1 MMKYIKKFIFIPII
15 FLSFAMPAYSQERGK
30 LHGTVTSSDNET
42 IDFATVSLKGT
53 SYGCSVNSKGEYELK
68 APAGNYT
75 VIITAMGYEHTEKP
89 VKITAGNR
97 QRLDFVISPESQQ
110 IERVTIKADA
120 VGRVKESAYNAVAI
134 DTKSMHNTTLDLA
147 GALAKAPG
155 VNLRE
160 SGGVGSDTRF
170 SLDGFSGKHI
180 KFFIDG
186 IPMDGGG
193 SSFGINNIPVNF
205 AERIEIYRG
214 VVPVGVGADALGGV
228 VNIVTGNQRRSFVD
242 VSYSYGS
249 FNTHKSY
256 INAGHTTDKGFM
268 FEVNAF
274 QNYSDNSYKI
284 YTAVKDFDG
293 QTITDGTE
301 EWVKR
306 FHDTYHNEAIIAKI
320 GLVGKSFADRLVLEV
335 NLSQSYREIQ
345 NGVLQEVVF
354 GEKNQSARSVMP
366 SVRYRKR
373 NLFTEG
379 LDISFTANYNRN
391 QRHLLDTATY
401 IYNWRGE
408 KHYTGTLG
416 EQAYQDA
423 VFDEDNYNAT
433 FNANY
438 RIGDMHSIV
447 LNHLFAGF
455 ERNTVS
461 AAGTGNNSTT
471 AAAFDKTS
479 RKNIT
484 GLSYRIGRE
493 GKWNVSL
500 FGKYYNQ
507 YSSGPRNQ
515 STSGYDYVLFAE
527 SVGAMGYG
535 AAGTWFPGDFQ
546 AKLSYEKALRLP
558 SAEELFGDEDL
569 ELGEIGLKPE
579 RSDNFNL
586 SLSYVKSWGKHSLYA
601 EGGVIYRDTKDYIRR
616 ATVSMSGGK
625 YFGQNVNHGNVKT
638 YGFNAE
644 VRYNY
649 SDKLSLGGNITNH
662 NIMDYEPYEEKGSLK
677 ESLSYR
683 THMPN
688 IPYLFFGTDV
698 SFYFR
703 DFLRKGNTLSLTYD
717 NLYVHKFPLRFITH
731 GRPDTKKWIP
741 SQFTHNINLTYSL
754 RKGRYNISLECRNLT
769 DERVYDNFSLQ
780 KAGRAFYVK
789 LRYFFSK

>member
-1 MMKYIKKFIFIPII
+1 MTYIKRIALLSVF
-15 FLSFAMPAYSQERGK
+15 FLSFALQAYSQERGK
-30 LHGTVTSSDNET
+30 LHGTVTSSENET
-42 IDFATVSLKGT
+42 IDIATVSLKGT
-53 SYGCSVNSKGEYELK
+53 PYGCSVNSKGEYELK

-75 VIITAMGYEHTEKP
+75 LVITAMGYEHMEKP
-89 VKITAGNR
+89 VKIAAGNR
-97 QRLDFVISPESQQ
+97 QRLDLVISPESQQ
-110 IERVTIKADA
+110 IERVTVKADA

-134 DTKSMHNTTLDLA
+134 DTKSLHNTTLDLA

-155 VNLRE
+155 VSLRE

-170 SLDGFSGKHI
+170 SLDGFSGKHV

-214 VVPVGVGADALGGV
+214 VVPVGFGADALGGV
-228 VNIVTGNQRRSFVD
+228 VNIVTGNKRRSFVD

-249 FNTHKSY
+249 FNTHRSY
-256 INAGHTTDKGFM
+256 INAGHTTEKGFM

-306 FHDTYHNEAIIAKI
+306 FHDTYHNEAVIAKA

-335 NLSQSYREIQ
+335 KLSQSYREIQ

-354 GEKNQSARSVMP
+354 GGKSQTARSVMP
-366 SVRYRKR
+366 SVQYRKR

-391 QRHLLDTATY
+391 QRHVLDTATY

-408 KHYTGTLG
+408 KHYTGSLG

-438 RIGDMHSIV
+438 RIGDMHNIV
-447 LNHLFAGF
+447 LNHMLTGF
-455 ERNTVS
+455 KRNTVS

-479 RKNIT
+479 PKNIT

-493 GKWNVSL
+493 GKWNLSL

-527 SVGAMGYG
+527 TVGALGYG
-535 AAGTWFPGDFQ
+535 AAGTWFLGDFQ

-558 SAEELFGDEDL
+558 STEELFGDEDL

-586 SLSYVKSWGKHSLYA
+586 NLSYVKSWGKHSLYA
-601 EGGVIYRDTKDYIRR
+601 EGGLIYRDTKDYIRR

-649 SDKLSLGGNITNH
+649 ADKLSLGGNITNH
-662 NIMDYEPYEEKGSLK
+662 NIMDYEPYEDKGSLK
-677 ESLSYR
+677 ESLSYK

-688 IPYLFFGTDV
+688 IPYLFFGMDV

-717 NLYVHKFPLRFITH
+717 NLYVHEFPLRFITH

-754 RKGRYNISLECRNLT
+754 QKGRYNISLECRNFT
-769 DERVYDNFSLQ
+769 NERVYDNFSLQ